1 METERMIEDTMP
13 PQQVTS
19 LTSLD
24 TGVRPTPSSAAY
36 TAERDACLNYFSRWN
51 ETDQVEFVEQLLAR
65 MCHYQHGHINA
76 YLKPMLQRDF
86 ISMLPSEYA

>member
-51 ETDQVEFVEQLLAR
+51 ETDQVMDVFYFKIFLYGQSDSIA
-65 MCHYQHGHINA
+65 
-76 YLKPMLQRDF
+76 
-86 ISMLPSEYA
+86 